1 MLFAVVA
8 KIIEDNGCVRVD
20 FLAFFFLAVENT
32 QGVFVKPFPAR
43 FAHIVDMVFVIF
55 FQRFVVFLSARRTA
69 YAVDIER
76 KVVKTEPC
84 EQRFCNRNRLDVHFR
99 AVTAVKLHA
108 ELVMFAKS
116 ARLRT
121 FVSENGRDIISL
133 HGKRPRVQTV
143 FDKTSRNARR
153 AFRFQRDRAVAFVEK
168 GVHFLID
175 DVRRIAHAAQE
186 QFGMFK
192 SRRADFFD
200 VEKAR
205 RFTDGVFDI
214 MPFVTVLGED
224 VFRTLR
230 DIETHIAS

>member
-1 MLFAVVA
+1 
-8 KIIEDNGCVRVD
+8 
-20 FLAFFFLAVENT
+20 
-32 QGVFVKPFPAR
+32 
-43 FAHIVDMVFVIF
+43 
-55 FQRFVVFLSARRTA
+55 
-69 YAVDIER
+69 
-76 KVVKTEPC
+76 
-84 EQRFCNRNRLDVHFR
+84 
-99 AVTAVKLHA
+99 
-108 ELVMFAKS
+108 MFAKS
-116 ARLRT
+116 AGLRT
-121 FVSENGRDIISL
+121 FVSENGRDVISL
-133 HGKRPRVQTV
+133 HGKRSRIQTV

-175 DVRRIAHAAQE
+175 DVCRIAHAAQE